1 MSDDQ
6 DEIEEAEEVDAEPT
20 PSAIVE
26 EEELDEI
33 VEVLEEEE
41 EELDD
46 DYASDESD
54 ETALIGFGFRI
65 EGDSEEGTE
74 EDEGY

>member
-26 EEELDEI
+26 EEEIDEI
-33 VEVLEEEE
+33 VEVLEEE

-65 EGDSEEGTE
+65 EGESEEASE

>member
-6 DEIEEAEEVDAEPT
+6 EEIEEAEEVDAEPT

-41 EELDD
+41 ELDD

-65 EGDSEEGTE
+65 EGESEESSE